1 MVRVFFA
8 SKGILVENRD
18 LFLLVSL
25 FADPNPENRRVH
37 VIRMGRDGE
46 KKNHTSR
53 MIFLERLELVL
64 DLQTEEM
71 GRDSDFNFEQF
82 LISILFCKIRCHI
95 GLKITWWAKFD
106 KQDLETEKVV
116 QDTISKPEEGT
127 KYVLLST
134 GNIWLRKK
142 RIR

>member
-1 MVRVFFA
+1 
-8 SKGILVENRD
+8 
-18 LFLLVSL
+18 
-25 FADPNPENRRVH
+25 
-37 VIRMGRDGE
+37 
-46 KKNHTSR
+46 

-95 GLKITWWAKFD
+95 GLKITRWAKFD

-116 QDTISKPEEGT
+116 QDTISEPEEGT